1 MSNRVLK
8 FEHTGILAGQVAAVL
23 GTALGGVWASTQLTA
38 RSLGYQSQL
47 GAPWFELGSTPVYA
61 PWRLFEWWYF
71 YSPYAPDVFARGGM
85 IAAAG
90 GMGSVVIAIA
100 MAVWRAR
107 TKGLVTTYGSAQWAD
122 RKTIDLA
129 GLTRPRGVFLGRTS
143 DDEGEY
149 LRHDGPEHVLACAP
163 TRTGKGVGLVV
174 PTLLTWPGSAVIH
187 DIKGENW
194 HLTAGWRERFSH
206 CLLFN
211 PTDVRSAA
219 NNPLLEVRK
228 GIHEVRDVQNIADML
243 VDPQGGLE
251 RRDHWEKTSHS
262 LLVGAI
268 LHVLYACEDK
278 SLHGLANLL
287 SDPGSSFEA
296 TLRRMLNTPHLSQGS
311 GAGPQLGKV
320 HPVVA
325 AAARELLNKSENER
339 SGVLSTAVS
348 FLALYRDPIVAK
360 VTSRCDWRIQ
370 DLIASAYPVSLYLG
384 VPPSDLIRTRPLIR
398 LMLSQIGRRLTES
411 LDGVDGAERKHKLL
425 FMLDEFPALGRL
437 DFFESALAFMAG
449 YGLRAY
455 MIAHSLNQLD
465 KTYGP
470 NHSILD
476 NCHVRVAF
484 AANDERTAKR
494 LSEALGTA
502 TELRAQR
509 NYAGHRLAPW
519 LAHLMVSRQET
530 ARALLTPGEVMQL
543 PADKALVMVS
553 GLPPIKAKKL
563 AYYNDSNFIRRL
575 LAPPPLST
583 KGYADRPA
591 SRPDDWSGLPPL
603 PAMEDAHG
611 IVLHRSGSGDSSRKP
626 DPAQFVEMPSS
637 VGQGVLPGFD
647 EDSDEAPLRVP
658 LRTRPRAMDPRQAE
672 MDLDDGIVL

>member
-1 MSNRVLK
+1 MSKPATNG
-8 FEHTGILAGQVAAVL
+8 EHTGILAGQVAAVT
-23 GTALGGVWASTQLTA
+23 GTAVGGMWASTQLTA
-38 RSLGYQSQL
+38 SALGYQSAL
-47 GAPWFELGSTPVYA
+47 GLHWFELLSTPIYA
-61 PWRLFEWWYF
+61 PWKLFEWWYH
-71 YSPYAPDVFARGGM
+71 YSAYAPDVFIRGGM
-85 IAAAG
+85 IAA
-90 GMGSVVIAIA
+90 GSGVGSAIIAVA
-100 MAVWRAR
+100 MALWRAR
-107 TKGLVTTYGSAQWAD
+107 TNTMTTTFGSAQWAN
-122 RKTIDLA
+122 RTTIDLS
-129 GLTRPRGVFLGRTS
+129 GLTKPHGVFLGCTS
-143 DDEGEY
+143 DEEGAY

-268 LHVLYACEDK
+268 LHLLYACEDK

-287 SDPGSSFEA
+287 SDPSSSFEG

-311 GAGPQLGKV
+311 GSGPQLGKV

-398 LMLSQIGRRLTES
+398 LMLSQISRRLTES
-411 LDGVDGAERKHKLL
+411 LDGVEGADRKHKLL

-437 DFFESALAFMAG
+437 EFFESALAFMAG

-465 KTYGP
+465 KAYGP

-494 LSEALGTA
+494 LSDALGTA
-502 TELRAQR
+502 TELRVQK

-519 LAHLMVSRQET
+519 LGHLMVSRQET

-543 PADKALVMVS
+543 PAHKALVMVS
-553 GLPPIKAKKL
+553 GLPPIEARKL
-563 AYYNDSNFIRRL
+563 TYYNDTNFIQRL
-575 LAPPPLST
+575 RTPPPLST
-583 KGYADRPA
+583 KGYSDRPA
-591 SRPDDWSGLPPL
+591 SRPDDWSGLAPL
-603 PAMEDAHG
+603 SAMEDAHG
-611 IVLHRSGSGDSSRKP
+611 IVLNLSGSCAGSRKP
-626 DPAQFVEMPSS
+626 EPALLVEMPAQTS
-637 VGQGVLPGFD
+637 QAAFPGCS
-647 EDSDEAPLRVP
+647 EDVDAVP
-658 LRTRPRAMDPRQAE
+658 VRSTFRSRHRATNPRQAE